1 MDIVWRIA
9 RSSLACYRAVGGLR
23 LCRGTDGKEF
33 LMDYPKNL
41 FDETLYNFIYG
52 CGIAHHRSVGLLGD
66 GIVSVLR
73 AESILV
79 HSECAVSCLCIRLQ
93 MAE

>member
-1 MDIVWRIA
+1 MPVKGRLVVCGI
-9 RSSLACYRAVGGLR
+9 LLPHYYLR
-23 LCRGTDGKEF
+23 LRMGFSAGVPMARNFDG
-33 LMDYPKNL
+33 LSKNL
-41 FDETLYNFIYG
+41 FGELYG

-66 GIVSVLR
+66 GIVSVPR